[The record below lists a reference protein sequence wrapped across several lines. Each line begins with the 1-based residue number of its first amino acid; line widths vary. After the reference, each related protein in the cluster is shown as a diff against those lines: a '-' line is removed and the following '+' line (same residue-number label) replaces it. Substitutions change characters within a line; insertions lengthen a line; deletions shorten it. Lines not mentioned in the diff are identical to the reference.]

1 MNNLIT
7 SQLLTL
13 RDPKNALF
21 MQKLIPT
28 IPAETILGTKTPIL
42 RKMAKQYAKTPECQ
56 HFLSR
61 LPHYY
66 LEENLLHGFLIDQVK
81 AFEEALALTE
91 AYLPFLDN
99 RATCDQLN
107 PRVFKKYPDQ
117 IYQKIKIWL
126 QSEQVY
132 TQRFAIGLLLSH
144 FLDQEFK
151 PEMLDLVAS
160 VHSEEYYV
168 QMIQAWYFATALAK
182 QEKATLP
189 LIQRQ
194 ILSPFV
200 QNKTIQK
207 ARESRRISDEMK
219 EELLVWKL
227 KS

>member
-81 AFEEALALTE
+81 DFEGALALTE

-168 QMIQAWYFATALAK
+168 QMIQAWYFATALA
-182 QEKATLP
+182 
-189 LIQRQ
+189 
-194 ILSPFV
+194 
-200 QNKTIQK
+200 
-207 ARESRRISDEMK
+207 
-219 EELLVWKL
+219 
-227 KS
+227 

>member
-1 MNNLIT
+1 
-7 SQLLTL
+7 
-13 RDPKNALF
+13 

-56 HFLSR
+56 HFLSQ

-81 AFEEALALTE
+81 AFEEALVLTE
-91 AYLPFLDN
+91 AYLPFIDN

-107 PRVFKKYPDQ
+107 PKVFKKYPDQ
-117 IYQKIKIWL
+117 ISQKIKSWL
-126 QSEQVY
+126 QCEKCY
-132 TQRFAIGLLLSH
+132 IQRFAIGLLLSN

-168 QMIQAWYFATALAK
+168 QMMQAWYFATALAK
-182 QEKATLP
+182 QPEATLP
-189 LIQRQ
+189 LIQSQ
-194 ILSPFV
+194 ILAPFV

-207 ARESRRISDEMK
+207 ARESRRITPEMK
-219 EELLVWKL
+219 ELLVTFKIP
-227 KS
+227 S

>member
-1 MNNLIT
+1 
-7 SQLLTL
+7 
-13 RDPKNALF
+13 

-81 AFEEALALTE
+81 DFEGALALTE